1 MSKRF
6 SYPLNPKTY
15 VAKPVI
21 HRNNIH
27 DTGKSKP
34 VITVRRRLRGLVKM
48 ILSAKNTKHYND
60 LIRSKSPHLYLA
72 KDDYECL

>member
-6 SYPLNPKTY
+6 RYPLNPKTY
-15 VAKPVI
+15 AAKPVI

-34 VITVRRRLRGLVKM
+34 VITVRRRLRSLVKM
-48 ILSAKNTKHYND
+48 ILSAKNT
-60 LIRSKSPHLYLA
+60 KSPHLYLA